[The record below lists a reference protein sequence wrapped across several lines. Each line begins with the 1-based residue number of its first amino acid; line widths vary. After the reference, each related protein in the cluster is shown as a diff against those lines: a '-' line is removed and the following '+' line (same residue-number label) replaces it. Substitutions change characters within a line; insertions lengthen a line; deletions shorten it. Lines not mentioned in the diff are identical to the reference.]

1 MTAVG
6 LADSELVAY
15 RFTRTGGGDFGKT
28 GRAGELAPLLA
39 FLAGPDGR
47 LVSTESLGP
56 GATAALRGGAGIVG
70 GVGSGGG
77 ALLCSPSGRGA
88 GGALAV
94 PHPLPHDDLGTGK
107 TVGGDSGGSSTI
119 GVTTGIMGLGGT
131 AVMGIT
137 AGPPIIIG

>member
-47 LVSTESLGP
+47 LASTESLGP
-56 GATAALRGGAGIVG
+56 GATAALRGAAPPGGAGIVG
-70 GVGSGGG
+70 GLGSGGG

-107 TVGGDSGGSSTI
+107 TVGGDSGGSSI
-119 GVTTGIMGLGGT
+119 L
-131 AVMGIT
+131 
-137 AGPPIIIG
+137 